1 MSKALQNIGLFKEKE
16 CSKELWNILNVVLKY
31 GSFNSVKRA
40 EALARAGEVV
50 PAVRVFTS
58 EGVLDAKEHIQK
70 LQKLYPQEDP
80 PMMPDSLDNMH
91 GDSSSHAPFTSADFR
106 WSVKNAKL
114 KRADAL
120 GWRADIIKQ

>member
-58 EGVLDAKEHIQK
+58 EGVLDAKEHIQNVV
-70 LQKLYPQEDP
+70 LLN
-80 PMMPDSLDNMH
+80 L
-91 GDSSSHAPFTSADFR
+91 
-106 WSVKNAKL
+106 
-114 KRADAL
+114 
-120 GWRADIIKQ
+120 

>member
-58 EGVLDAKEHIQK
+58 EGVLDAKEHTQK
-70 LQKLYPQEDP
+70 LQKLHSHVDP
-80 PMMPDSLDNMH
+80 PVMSDLLDSMH
-91 GDSSSHAPFTSADFR
+91 SDSSSHAQHFTSVDLR
-106 WSVKNAKL
+106 
-114 KRADAL
+114 
-120 GWRADIIKQ
+120 